1 MRAKTIAA
9 RAAARVLARLLVV
22 DALVLTVR
30 RVLTLQRL
38 RPTHPRHRLS
48 SGYAVQWRPLASP
61 KESKHAATLTEKV
74 PQGAEGP

>member
-1 MRAKTIAA
+1 VHVAVRAPAH
-9 RAAARVLARLLVV
+9 LLGV
-22 DALVLTVR
+22 DAPALTAR
-30 RVLTLQRL
+30 RAQTLQRL
-38 RPTHPRHRLS
+38 QPTHPRHRLS